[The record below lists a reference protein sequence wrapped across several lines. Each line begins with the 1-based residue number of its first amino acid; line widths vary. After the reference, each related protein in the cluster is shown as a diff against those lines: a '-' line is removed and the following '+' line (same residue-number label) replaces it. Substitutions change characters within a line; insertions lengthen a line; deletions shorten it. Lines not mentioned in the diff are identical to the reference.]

1 MKKYILIFLIIP
13 ILFCQKDKEEHN
25 KDQTIRLLASAFN
38 ETKADCVYCTDTQAF
53 QGSCTC
59 FTQIP
64 VWSCQSYSSGRQ
76 KSNSVKISCEDLT
89 SKGIWTD
96 NESSEGEEEGEE
108 EESSET
114 AKPTPAK
121 SCSYLTCPPEAYR
134 AAFTP
139 DAL

>member
-13 ILFCQKDKEEHN
+13 ILFCKKDKDEYD
-25 KDQTIRLLASAFN
+25 KDQSIRLLASAFN

-53 QGSCTC
+53 QGNCTC

-64 VWSCQSYSSGRQ
+64 VWSCQGYSSGRQ

-89 SKGIWTD
+89 SKGLWTD
-96 NESSEGEEEGEE
+96 NEASAEES
-108 EESSET
+108 ESSET
-114 AKPTPAK
+114 PKPTPAK

>member
-13 ILFCQKDKEEHN
+13 ILFCQKDKDEHD
-25 KDQTIRLLASAFN
+25 KDQTTRLLASAFN

-53 QGSCTC
+53 QGNCTC

-64 VWSCQSYSSGRQ
+64 VWSCQGYSQGRQ
-76 KSNSVKISCEDLT
+76 KSNSVKVSCEDLT
-89 SKGIWTD
+89 SKGLWT
-96 NESSEGEEEGEE
+96 NTKPEG

-114 AKPTPAK
+114 AEPVPPKT
-121 SCSYLTCPPEAYR
+121 CTYLTCPPEAYR

-139 DAL
+139 DGL